1 MADKAPDPQTHT
13 ESSPAS
19 AATAGKGNDPRLDMK
34 KRARRRLVGAIA
46 LALLAI
52 IVLPMVMDQEPRPA
66 ASNVQIRI
74 PSQDPGSNTVISRIT
89 PGTPAPNISTAAS
102 AAPSTDDE
110 APSADEA
117 AAHSQ
122 AAAEPAGA
130 NATPATPA
138 TAAKPAENKKPA
150 PPEPGH
156 DDKVPPKPTAHA
168 DKPATKSAETERA
181 EAILNDERWI
191 IQLGA
196 YQNAG
201 NVKLLQS
208 KIKELGYA
216 VFTEKIDTPNGARIR
231 VRCGPFASREAAEKA
246 QLRLKKIAAGGPG
259 GGTVAQ
265 VK

>member
-19 AATAGKGNDPRLDMK
+19 AVTAGKGNDPRLDMK

-89 PGTPAPNISTAAS
+89 PGTPAPNIPAAAP

-110 APSADEA
+110 VPSADEA

-130 NATPATPA
+130 NVTPATPG
-138 TAAKPAENKKPA
+138 TAAKPTENKKPS

-156 DDKVPPKPTAHA
+156 D

-216 VFTEKIDTPNGARIR
+216 VFTEKIDTPNGTRIR
-231 VRCGPFASREAAEKA
+231 VRCGPFASRDAAEKA